1 MLILWNEIMNESR
14 SYKSLLNAQIGLVF
28 YLITLALSF
37 VSRKIFLDN
46 LGAEF
51 IGLTGT
57 LTNILG
63 FLNLAEFGIGSAIS
77 FFLYKPLQASDRSK
91 ISELI
96 SMFGYV
102 YCKIGWMIG
111 AGGIIVSL
119 FFPLIFKEVTM
130 GFGIIYFVFYSY
142 LGSSLIGY
150 FINYRQVLL
159 TADQK
164 NYIVTAY
171 FQTANIVKT
180 LVQIL
185 LAWYFKNL
193 FLWVGIEFLFS
204 VISCLILNW
213 KIDKE
218 YPWLKSNLS
227 NGKQLLKKNS
237 ELFIYT
243 KQIFIHKI
251 KDFLLNRSDEIMIFA
266 FVSLKMVAYYGNYT
280 LIITKINQIIST
292 ALDNVSAGVGQL
304 IAEGE
309 QPKIMKVFWE
319 LTAIRYF
326 IAGVVV
332 FGLYHLLGPFITLWL
347 GSEYLLGRSVLILL
361 MITVFVM
368 QTRGVVDIFNHAHGL
383 YADVWTAWMEGIV
396 NLTVTIT
403 AAHYLGITGVLI
415 GKIVSILP
423 IIVFWKPYYLFSAG
437 FKLPVKVYWKHTIRY
452 YFLFAVCF
460 FLFTLL
466 SRWVPFVPERNFG
479 NLIGYA
485 CLTVIPFTF
494 CYFFSLL
501 FGVIGMRD
509 FLGRFFHLIQ
519 IFKK

>member
-1 MLILWNEIMNESR
+1 MNESR
-14 SYKSLLNAQIGLVF
+14 SRKSLLNAQIGLVF
-28 YLITLALSF
+28 YFLTLALSF
-37 VSRKIFLDN
+37 ISRKIFLDN

-57 LTNILG
+57 LINILG

-77 FFLYKPLQASDRSK
+77 FFLYKPLQSADRGR

-96 SMFGYV
+96 SLFGYV
-102 YCKIGWMIG
+102 YRKIGWGIG
-111 AGGIIVSL
+111 LGGLALSL
-119 FFPLIFKEVTM
+119 FFPLFFKETPLGM
-130 GFGIIYFVFYSY
+130 GIIYFVFYCY

-180 LVQIL
+180 LIQIA

-193 FLWVGIEFLFS
+193 FVWVSVEFLFS
-204 VISCLILNW
+204 LLSCLILNW

-218 YPWLKSNLS
+218 YPWLHTTLAE
-227 NGKQLLKKNS
+227 GKRLLKKNP
-237 ELFIYT
+237 ELFTYT

-280 LIITKINQIIST
+280 LIITKINQIIAT
-292 ALDNVSAGVGQL
+292 GLDSVSAGVGQL
-304 IAEGE
+304 IAEGDRS
-309 QPKIMKVFWE
+309 KIMKVFWE
-319 LTAIRYF
+319 LSAIRYF

-332 FGLYHLLGPFITLWL
+332 FGLYHLLCPFIVLWL
-347 GSEYLLGRSVLILL
+347 GEEYLLGQTVLILL
-361 MITVFVM
+361 LITVFIM

-383 YADVWTAWMEGIV
+383 YADVWTAWTEGIV
-396 NLTVTIT
+396 NLSVTIT
-403 AAHYLGITGVLI
+403 TASFWGIAGVLT
-415 GKIVSILP
+415 GKIASILP

-437 FKLPVKVYWKHTIRY
+437 FKLPVGIYWRQTVRY
-452 YFLFAVCF
+452 YLLFAAC
-460 FLFTLL
+460 FTLFSFA
-466 SRWVPFVPERNFG
+466 SRWVPFTPGESFPQ
-479 NLIGYA
+479 LIGYA
-485 CLTVIPFTF
+485 ALTVVPFTL
-494 CYFFSLL
+494 CYFLLLL
-501 FGVIGMRD
+501 FCAAGMKD
-509 FLGRFFHLIQ
+509 FLSRFAGLMGKIKHKLG
-519 IFKK
+519 

>member
-1 MLILWNEIMNESR
+1 MMNESR
-14 SYKSLLNAQIGLVF
+14 SYKSLLNAQIGLIF
-28 YLITLALSF
+28 YLVTLALSF

-46 LGAEF
+46 LGVEF

-77 FFLYKPLQASDRSK
+77 FFLYKPLQIADRGR

-96 SMFGYV
+96 SIFGYV
-102 YCKIGWMIG
+102 YRKIGCMIG
-111 AGGIIVSL
+111 AGGIVVSL
-119 FFPLIFKEVTM
+119 FFPLIFKQTPME
-130 GFGIIYFVFYSY
+130 FGIIYFVFYCY

-171 FQTANIVKT
+171 FQTASIIKT

-185 LAWYFKNL
+185 LAWYFKKL
-193 FLWVGIEFLFS
+193 FIWISIEFLFS
-204 VISCLILNW
+204 IISCLILNW

-227 NGKQLLKKNS
+227 DGKRLLEKNPR
-237 ELFIYT
+237 LFVYT
-243 KQIFIHKI
+243 RQIFIHKI

-304 IAEGE
+304 IAEGD
-309 QPKIMKVFWE
+309 QQKIMKVFWE

-332 FGLYHLLGPFITLWL
+332 FGLFHLLPPFITLWL
-347 GSEYLLGRSVLILL
+347 GSKYLLGQSVLILL

-383 YADVWTAWMEGIV
+383 YADVWTAWVEGVV
-396 NLTVTIT
+396 NLAVTIT
-403 AAHYLGITGVLI
+403 AAYYLGIAGVLL
-415 GKIVSILP
+415 GKIASILP
-423 IIVFWKPYYLFSAG
+423 IIVFWKPYYLFSTG
-437 FKLPVKVYWKHTIRY
+437 FKLPVKVYWKQTIRY
-452 YFLFAVCF
+452 YFLFAVVF

-466 SRWVPFVPERNFG
+466 SRWVPFKPERNFG

-485 CLTVIPFTF
+485 CLTVLPFTF
-494 CYFFSLL
+494 CYFFLLL
-501 FGVIGMRD
+501 FGATGMKD
-509 FLGRFFHLIQ
+509 FLGRFFQLVQ
-519 IFKK
+519 LLKNKFCR

>member
-1 MLILWNEIMNESR
+1 MNESR
-14 SYKSLLNAQIGLVF
+14 SYKSLLNAQIGLIF
-28 YLITLALSF
+28 YLVTLALSF
-37 VSRKIFLDN
+37 ISRKIFLDN
-46 LGAEF
+46 LGVEF

-77 FFLYKPLQASDRSK
+77 FFLYKPLQIADRGR

-102 YCKIGWMIG
+102 YRRIGWMIG
-111 AGGIIVSL
+111 TGGIVVSL
-119 FFPLIFKEVTM
+119 FFPLIFKQTPME
-130 GFGIIYFVFYSY
+130 FGIIYFVFYCY

-171 FQTANIVKT
+171 FQTIGIVKT
-180 LVQIL
+180 LVQIF

-193 FLWVGIEFLFS
+193 FVWISIEFLFS
-204 VISCLILNW
+204 IISCLILNW

-218 YPWLKSNLS
+218 YPWLKNNLS
-227 NGKQLLKKNS
+227 NGKQLLKKNP
-237 ELFIYT
+237 ELFTYT

-292 ALDNVSAGVGQL
+292 AFDNVSAGVGQL
-304 IAEGE
+304 VAEGE
-309 QPKIMKVFWE
+309 QRKIMKVFWE

-332 FGLYHLLGPFITLWL
+332 FGLYHLLAPFITLWL
-347 GSEYLLGRSVLILL
+347 GSEYLLGRSVLTLL
-361 MITVFVM
+361 MITVFIM
-368 QTRGVVDIFNHAHGL
+368 QTRGVVDTFNHAHGL
-383 YADVWTAWMEGIV
+383 YADVWTAWVEGFV
-396 NLTVTIT
+396 NLAVTIT
-403 AAHYLGITGVLI
+403 AAYYLGIAGVLI
-415 GKIVSILP
+415 GKIASILP
-423 IIVFWKPYYLFSAG
+423 IIVFWKPYYLFSTG
-437 FKLPVKVYWKHTIRY
+437 FKLPVKVYWKQTIRY
-452 YFLFAVCF
+452 YFFVCS
-460 FLFTLL
+460 L
-466 SRWVPFVPERNFG
+466 
-479 NLIGYA
+479 
-485 CLTVIPFTF
+485 
-494 CYFFSLL
+494 FFSLYPVKPVGSFRAREKFWKFDRICL
-501 FGVIGMRD
+501 FNGRSFY
-509 FLGRFFHLIQ
+509 FLLFLLITVWCYRNERFFR
-519 IFKK
+519 

>member
-1 MLILWNEIMNESR
+1 MNESR
-14 SYKSLLNAQIGLVF
+14 SYKSLLNAQVGLLF
-28 YLITLALSF
+28 YFLTLALSF
-37 VSRKIFLDN
+37 ISRKIFLDN

-57 LTNILG
+57 LINILG

-77 FFLYKPLQASDRSK
+77 FFLYKPLQNADRTR

-96 SMFGYV
+96 SLFGYV
-102 YCKIGWMIG
+102 YRKIGLAIG
-111 AGGIIVSL
+111 LGGIVVSL
-119 FFPLIFKEVTM
+119 FFPLIFKETPLGM
-130 GFGIIYFVFYSY
+130 GIIYFVFYCY

-171 FQTANIVKT
+171 FQTANIIKT
-180 LVQIL
+180 LIQIA

-193 FLWVGIEFLFS
+193 FVWVSIEFLFS
-204 VISCLILNW
+204 LLSCLILNW

-218 YPWLKSNLS
+218 YPWLHTTLAE
-227 NGKQLLKKNS
+227 GKQLLRKNPD
-237 ELFIYT
+237 LFTYT

-280 LIITKINQIIST
+280 LIITKINQIIAT
-292 ALDNVSAGVGQL
+292 GLDSVSAGVGLL

-309 QPKIMKVFWE
+309 PSKIMKVFWE
-319 LTAIRYF
+319 LSAIRYF

-332 FGLYHLLGPFITLWL
+332 FGLYHLLCPFIILWL
-347 GSEYLLGRSVLILL
+347 GPEYLLGQTVLILL
-361 MITVFVM
+361 LITVFIM

-383 YADVWTAWMEGIV
+383 YADVWTAWTEGIV
-396 NLTVTIT
+396 NLSVTIT
-403 AAHYLGITGVLI
+403 TASFWGIAGVLT
-415 GKIVSILP
+415 GKIASILP

-437 FKLPVKVYWKHTIRY
+437 FKLPVGIYWKQTIRY
-452 YFLFAVCF
+452 YLLFAGCF
-460 FLFTLL
+460 ILFSLL
-466 SRWVPFVPERNFG
+466 ARWVPFRPEKSFLQ
-479 NLIGYA
+479 LIGYA
-485 CLTVIPFTF
+485 SLTVVPFTV
-494 CYFFSLL
+494 CYFLL
-501 FGVIGMRD
+501 LLSCAAGMKD
-509 FLGRFFHLIQ
+509 FLGRFAGLVRKIKHKIGR
-519 IFKK
+519 